1 MTISRKTFKKREH
14 STFSLLIVSYVL
26 LTLLTLMIE
35 I

>member
-14 STFSLLIVSYVL
+14 STLSLLIVSYVL
-26 LTLLTLMIE
+26 LTLLTLMIK

>member
-14 STFSLLIVSYVL
+14 STFSLLMVSYVL
-26 LTLLTLMIE
+26 LTVLILMIK